1 MPNFSLDS
9 NQRFVIE
16 GYQQMRPFASF
27 LPGIAGELGTPLW
40 AFYVNRGQ
48 AIASFGVESK
58 DAPILEFQPANKAY
72 QNTPNLGFRTFL
84 KWQRGAQTQFYEPF
98 RRQAAA
104 RQVMTIGMNALALRE
119 NHDGLGL
126 QTDVHY
132 FTLPDERFAGLVR
145 QVTLRNTGETPL
157 TLELLDGLP
166 ALIPY
171 GVNNTLLKELG
182 RTVEAWMEVFN
193 LEANIPFYRL
203 RASVIDRNEV
213 ETYQAGHFALAFTP
227 PALPHPMGKDGGA
240 REGVLPAIVDPTV
253 IFGADTSLDQP
264 EGFMGGSLDDLLA
277 ARQVTC
283 GRTPCAFFAQQ
294 ATLAPQQALTIHT
307 LYGHIGGQAIL
318 DRHVP
323 RILRSAYFSEK
334 AHAAA
339 QLADDLTDKVATR
352 TSSPLFDAYCRQNF
366 LDNVLRGGWP
376 VQFNGHV
383 YHIYSRKH
391 GDLERDYNAFFV
403 APEPY
408 SQGETSYRDVNQN
421 RRDDVLFR
429 PTIGDYDIRSLM
441 SLIQADGYNPR
452 AVRGSTFTL
461 TPAGQAEV
469 LSLVHHPEKLAA
481 LLARPFTPGKLLR
494 FIAENNLALHV
505 SPQAFLWRALHA
517 AEQHLE
523 ADFHEGYWIDHWEYN
538 LDLIESYLAIYPDR
552 QNELLF
558 GKADLPF
565 FDSPMVVQPRRKRYV
580 LSNGLPRQLNSLSE
594 DGEKKAQIAARQAD
608 AHWMR
613 TKNGTIY
620 RTTLFAKLTLTAL
633 LKFATLDPWGMG
645 IEMEA
650 GRPGWDDAL
659 NGLPALFGS
668 GMAETFELQ
677 RWLGFLRQ
685 AIAAAPKGQ
694 EVALPIEAADLL
706 AAAGQIS
713 NLPKS
718 GKLEICPARWDE
730 IATARETYR
739 ERTRLCFDGEER
751 AIPLAQ
757 LDQTLA
763 AFQAKVAEGIARAI
777 ALNDGLPPTYFTYT
791 VEEYETLSE
800 HDPQGRPYIW
810 PRRFSAHP
818 LPPFLE
824 GTVKAYAIQPD
835 VESARALYQRV
846 KASPLYDQKLAMYR
860 LNASLADEPHDIGR
874 ARAFPPGW
882 LENESIWLHMEYK
895 YLLAM
900 LKAGLH
906 AEFAEEMRHTL
917 VPFLDPATYG
927 RSTLENAS
935 FLASSAHPDPALHGA
950 GFVARLSGS
959 TAEFLSIWHLMMA
972 GKQPF
977 VMREG
982 QLCLALRP
990 ALPGWLF
997 DEAGEIAF
1005 RFLGCCTVVYHNPH
1019 RHDTFDGETH
1029 IQWLELHTANGQAIA
1044 ITSEIIGAPYAEM
1057 VRDGQIE
1064 RVDVFL

>member
-1 MPNFSLDS
+1 MNFTLDS

-16 GYQQMRPFASF
+16 GYQAMRPFASF

-58 DAPILEFQPANKAY
+58 DSPILEFQPANRAY

-84 KWQRGAQTQFYEPF
+84 KLQRGADRQFYEPF
-98 RRQAAA
+98 RRGDAAT
-104 RQVMTIGMNALALRE
+104 QTMTIGMNELELQE
-119 NHDGLGL
+119 VNSEIGL
-126 QTDVHY
+126 QTHVRY
-132 FTLPDERFAGLVR
+132 FTLPNESFAGLVR
-145 QVTLRNTGETPL
+145 QMTLRNTAEAPVA
-157 TLELLDGLP
+157 LEILDGLP
-166 ALIPY
+166 AVVPY
-171 GVNNTLLKELG
+171 GVNNFLLKELG

-227 PALPHPMGKDGGA
+227 PGT
-240 REGVLPAIVDPTV
+240 GVLHAIVDPVV
-253 IFGADTSLDQP
+253 IFGHDTTFSRP
-264 EGFMGGSLDDLLA
+264 EGFITQPLDALLA
-277 ARQVTC
+277 ANQTAC
-283 GRTPCAFFAQQ
+283 GRTPCAFFGHQ
-294 ATLAPQQALTIHT
+294 ATLAPGESITLNC
-307 LYGHIGGQAIL
+307 LYGHIGGQEIL

-323 RILRSAYFSEK
+323 RILHTAYFDEK
-334 AHAAA
+334 SATAVKITN
-339 QLADDLTDKVATR
+339 DLTNTVATR

-391 GDLERDYNAFFV
+391 GDLERDYNAFYV

-429 PTIGDYDIRSLM
+429 PGIGDANIRSLM
-441 SLIQADGYNPR
+441 SLIQSDGYNPR
-452 AVRGSTFTL
+452 AVKGSVFTL
-461 TPAGQAEV
+461 SPEAQNTV
-469 LSLVHHPEKLAA
+469 LSLVHHPEKLKNV
-481 LLARPFTPGKLLR
+481 LARPFTPGKLLR
-494 FIAENNLALHV
+494 YIADNNLALHV
-505 SPQAFLWRALHA
+505 SPQAFLWRTLHEA
-517 AEQHLE
+517 QQHLE

-552 QNELLF
+552 QNELFF
-558 GKADLPF
+558 GRADLPF

-580 LSNGLPRQLNSLSE
+580 LVNGQPRQLNSLVE
-594 DGEKKAQIAARQAD
+594 DPEKKAQIAARKED
-608 AHWMR
+608 AMWMR
-613 TKNGTIY
+613 TKNGEIY
-620 RTTLFAKLTLTAL
+620 RTTLFTKLALTAL
-633 LKFATLDPWGMG
+633 LKFTTLDPWGMG

-677 RWLGFLRQ
+677 RWLSFLRQ
-685 AIAAAPKGQ
+685 AIAAAPAGQ
-694 EVALPIEAADLL
+694 TVSLPIEAADLL
-706 AAAGQIS
+706 GAVNGE
-713 NLPKS
+713 
-718 GKLEICPARWDE
+718 LEVRPTVWDE

-739 ERTRLCFDGEER
+739 ERTRLWFDGEER
-751 AIPLAQ
+751 VISLAQ
-757 LDQTLA
+757 LDQALT
-763 AFQAKVAEGIARAI
+763 AFQAKVAAGISRAI
-777 ALNDGLPPTYFTYT
+777 ELNDGLPPTYFTFT
-791 VEEYETLSE
+791 VDEYDTLPE
-800 HDPQGRPYIW
+800 CDPQGRPYIW
-810 PRRFSAHP
+810 PRRFTAHP

-824 GTVKAYAIQPD
+824 GPVKAYAVQPD
-835 VESARALYQRV
+835 IDVARALYRRV
-846 KASPLYDQKLAMYR
+846 RESALFDQKLGMYK
-860 LNASLADEPHDIGR
+860 LNASLADQPHDIGR

-906 AEFAEEMRHTL
+906 EEFFEEMQHTL
-917 VPFLDPATYG
+917 VPFLDPAIYG
-927 RSTLENAS
+927 RSTLENSS

-977 VMREG
+977 FVKDG

-990 ALPGWLF
+990 SLPGWLF
-997 DEAGEIAF
+997 DEAGELSF
-1005 RFLGCCTVVYHNPH
+1005 RFLGNCTVSYHNPQ
-1019 RHDTFDGETH
+1019 RNDLTANKPA
-1029 IQWLELHTANGQAIA
+1029 IQWIELHTSGGQSIA
-1044 ITSEIIGAPYAEM
+1044 ITSGIIGAPYAEM
-1057 VRDGQIE
+1057 VRDGKIE
-1064 RVDVFL
+1064 RIDVFLQ